1 VQIDQLEKKIN
12 YKFNNQALL
21 IEALTHSSS
30 SISSSQNYERLEFLG
45 DRVLGLILAE
55 YFFKLFP
62 EVNEGCLNDYYQ
74 KYANQDFL
82 AECAQNLK
90 ISDFIQTQKGDNLYN
105 NKSILSDVIESL
117 IGAIYIDSNINE
129 CRYFIENKILNMVSK
144 TLLPLR
150 HSKSL
155 LQELCLKK
163 YKELPKYLMINKSGP
178 DHNPVFTVS
187 VSINEDD
194 FQLGEGSS
202 LRIAEEIAASKL
214 LGFLNIKF

>member
-1 VQIDQLEKKIN
+1 MLLDQFEKKIN
-12 YKFNNQALL
+12 YKFNNQSLL

-30 SISSSQNYERLEFLG
+30 SISSSPNYERLEFLG

-82 AECAQNLK
+82 AECAQNLN

-105 NKSILSDVIESL
+105 NKSILSDVVESL

-129 CRYFIENKILNMVSK
+129 CRNFIEKKILNMVSK
-144 TLLPLR
+144 SSPPLR

-163 YKELPKYLMINKSGP
+163 YKELPKYSMINKSGP

-187 VSINEDD
+187 VSINEDNVK
-194 FQLGEGSS
+194 LGEGSS

-214 LGFLNIKF
+214 LEFLNI

>member
-1 VQIDQLEKKIN
+1 MLLDQFEKKIN
-12 YKFNNQALL
+12 YKFNNQSLL

-30 SISSSQNYERLEFLG
+30 SISSSPNYERLEFLG

-82 AECAQNLK
+82 AECAQNLN

-105 NKSILSDVIESL
+105 NKSILSDVVESL

-129 CRYFIENKILNMVSK
+129 CRDFIEKKILNMVSK
-144 TLLPLR
+144 SSPPLR

-155 LQELCLKK
+155 LQEICLKK
-163 YKELPKYLMINKSGP
+163 YKELPKYSMINKSGP

-187 VSINEDD
+187 VSINEDNVK
-194 FQLGEGSS
+194 LGEGSS

-214 LGFLNIKF
+214 LEFLNI

>member
-1 VQIDQLEKKIN
+1 MLLDQFEKKIN
-12 YKFNNQALL
+12 YKFNNQSLL

-30 SISSSQNYERLEFLG
+30 STSSSPNYERLEFLG

-82 AECAQNLK
+82 AECAQNLN

-105 NKSILSDVIESL
+105 NKSILSDVVESL

-129 CRYFIENKILNMVSK
+129 CRDFIEKKILNMVSK
-144 TLLPLR
+144 SSPPLR

-163 YKELPKYLMINKSGP
+163 YKELPKYSMINKSGR

-187 VSINEDD
+187 VSINEDNVK
-194 FQLGEGSS
+194 LGEGSS

-214 LGFLNIKF
+214 LEFLNI

>member
-1 VQIDQLEKKIN
+1 LLLDQFEKKIN
-12 YKFNNQALL
+12 YKFNNQSLL

-30 SISSSQNYERLEFLG
+30 FISSSPNYERLEFLG

-82 AECAQNLK
+82 AECAQNLN

-105 NKSILSDVIESL
+105 NKSILSDVVESL

-129 CRYFIENKILNMVSK
+129 CRDFIEKKILNMVSK
-144 TLLPLR
+144 SSPPLR

-163 YKELPKYLMINKSGP
+163 YKELPKYSMINKSGP

-187 VSINEDD
+187 VSINEDNVK
-194 FQLGEGSS
+194 LGEGSS

-214 LGFLNIKF
+214 LEFLNI

>member
-1 VQIDQLEKKIN
+1 MLLDQFEKKIN
-12 YKFNNQALL
+12 YKFNNQSLL

-30 SISSSQNYERLEFLG
+30 SISSSPNYERLEFLG

-82 AECAQNLK
+82 AECAQNLN

-105 NKSILSDVIESL
+105 NKSILSDVVESL

-129 CRYFIENKILNMVSK
+129 CRDFIEKKILNMVSK
-144 TLLPLR
+144 SLPPLR

-163 YKELPKYLMINKSGP
+163 YKELPKYSMINKSGP

-187 VSINEDD
+187 VSINEDNVK
-194 FQLGEGSS
+194 LGEGSS

-214 LGFLNIKF
+214 LEFLNI

>member
-1 VQIDQLEKKIN
+1 MLLDQFEKKIN
-12 YKFNNQALL
+12 YKFNNQSLL

-30 SISSSQNYERLEFLG
+30 SISSSPNYERLEFLG

-82 AECAQNLK
+82 AECAQNLN

-105 NKSILSDVIESL
+105 NKSILSDVVESL

-129 CRYFIENKILNMVSK
+129 CRDFIEKKILNMVSK
-144 TLLPLR
+144 SSPPLR

-163 YKELPKYLMINKSGP
+163 YKELPKYSMINKSGP

-187 VSINEDD
+187 VSINEDNVK
-194 FQLGEGSS
+194 LGEGSS

-214 LGFLNIKF
+214 LGFLNV